1 MAVVVVRW
9 TSVLFHLGT
18 SRGVTKVKTSLFKAS
33 QDDSV
38 PLSERRRKEIVKEA
52 LKRDD
57 KRREKEKGNKSP
69 PFQPKRDLHNMEVH
83 EG

>member
-1 MAVVVVRW
+1 MAAVVVVRW
-9 TSVLFHLGT
+9 TLVQSHLGT
-18 SRGVTKVKTSLFKAS
+18 NRGVTKVKTSLFEAS
-33 QDDSV
+33 QNDAV
-38 PLSERRRKEIVKEA
+38 PLSKRRREEIIKEA

-57 KRREKEKGNKSP
+57 KRRKEEGSKSP